1 MTSLP
6 HLLSAILFLTLASCS
21 SPVNFY
27 VLSPAGAPSTGD
39 GPGIGVGPVTMARYL
54 TERPAL
60 VFQSSSNKM
69 ELTDEHVW
77 AGDLE
82 HDFARVLA
90 SNLGRRLGTGNT
102 RVYPWT
108 SEEGMDHQVVVDV
121 RQFHGTPDG
130 AAVLEA
136 SWRAYQLPESRLLT
150 SRSTIL
156 REPLEQDGFE
166 ALAAAQSRLVDRLAR
181 VIATTLR
188 Q

>member
-1 MTSLP
+1 MSL
-6 HLLSAILFLTLASCS
+6 LRFLSLFAFCALASCS

-27 VLSPAGAPSTGD
+27 VLSPAGPPSAGQ
-39 GPGIGVGPVTMARYL
+39 GPGIGVGPVTMAHYL

-60 VFQSSSNKM
+60 VFQSSPHKM

-108 SEEGMDHQVVVDV
+108 SEEGLRHQVVVDV

-130 AAVLEA
+130 SAVLEA
-136 SWRAYQLPESRLLT
+136 SWRAYQLPESRLVA
-150 SRSTIL
+150 SRSTSL
-156 REPLEQDGFE
+156 REPLEKDGFE
-166 ALAAAQSRLVDRLAR
+166 ALAAAQSRLVDRLALI
-181 VIATTLR
+181 IATELR
-188 Q
+188 P